1 MRSLFGYQDKN
12 TPIHQLNAVAKLVY
26 FLVTTVAVMLTY
38 DLRLIIVVS
47 VVSLIA
53 LKVAQVDWQDVSFV
67 VKFMTFF
74 SVLNLVTIF
83 LLSPQ
88 YGERLYGS
96 RTVLLELGY
105 YTVTAQQLFYELNV
119 LVKYFATI
127 PLVIL
132 FILTMNPSDFAA
144 SFNRLGVPY
153 RVAYSISLTLR
164 YIPDIQRDY
173 FNIRNAQA
181 ARGVVGDGK
190 VSLIQKIGRTL
201 KLIFPLILTSFNR
214 IETISQAMML
224 RRFGRGKQRTW
235 YVARPM
241 QARDYY
247 VILLAFGWLGLVG
260 LFYWLNQG
268 RFYNPF

>member
-12 TPIHQLNAVAKLVY
+12 TPIHRLNAVAKLVY

-38 DLRLIIVVS
+38 DIRLIVMVS
-47 VVSLIA
+47 LVSLIA
-53 LKVAQVDWQDVSFV
+53 LKVAQVEWQDVSFV

-88 YGERLYGS
+88 YGERLYSS
-96 RTVLLELGY
+96 RTVVLELGY

-144 SFNRLGVPY
+144 SFNRIGVPY
-153 RVAYSISLTLR
+153 RIAYSISLTLR

-173 FNIRNAQA
+173 VNIRNAQA
-181 ARGVVGDGK
+181 ARGVATSGKIPLHKKVG
-190 VSLIQKIGRTL
+190 QTL
-201 KLIFPLILTSFNR
+201 KMVFPLILTSFNR
-214 IETISQAMML
+214 IDTISQAMML
-224 RRFGRGKQRTW
+224 RRFGRDKSRTW

-241 QARDYY
+241 QFRDYV
-247 VILLAFGWLGLVG
+247 VILVALGWLGLYG
-260 LFYWLNQG
+260 AFYVWNHG